1 MNRAAYLD
9 YLRSPEWKAKRRRAI
24 ERAGHACEIC
34 GKTGRLEVHH
44 TTYERLG
51 KERLSDL
58 VVVCRSCHRWV
69 HRTGRGGWSRRKLL
83 KK

>member
-1 MNRAAYLD
+1 MNREEYRS
-9 YLRSPEWKAKRRRAI
+9 YLRSPEWRKKRAKAVK
-24 ERAGHACEIC
+24 RAGYACEVC
-34 GKTGRLEVHH
+34 SVGGRLEVHH
-44 TTYERLG
+44 TTYARLG

-58 VVVCRSCHRWV
+58 VVACRRCHRWV